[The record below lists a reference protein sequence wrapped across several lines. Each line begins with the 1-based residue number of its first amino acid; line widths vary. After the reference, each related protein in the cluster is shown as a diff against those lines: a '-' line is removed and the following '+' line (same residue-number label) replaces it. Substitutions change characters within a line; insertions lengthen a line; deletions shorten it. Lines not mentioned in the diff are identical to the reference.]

1 MGSVQDLPVTYLPA
15 VPGQYNMLLRG
26 RGVPGPACIAQI
38 PNTVGVSDQVDN
50 VLTSHHTGTAACV
63 SQLYGYIDLP
73 YLAFSL

>member
-1 MGSVQDLPVTYLPA
+1 MGSVQDLPVTYL
-15 VPGQYNMLLRG
+15 PGQYNMLLRG

-63 SQLYGYIDLP
+63 YIDLP